1 MLKRLWL
8 VLSIG
13 WAACVLI
20 PEAFATY
27 PPGWPTPSPVR
38 LLITAGMPLMALLL
52 WPVAR
57 FVATGRWTVPPREAA
72 SPVVRHSQP
81 FSIVGRR

>member
-27 PPGWPTPSPVR
+27 PPGWPTPSPAR
-38 LLITAGMPLMALLL
+38 LLITAGLPLMAG
-52 WPVAR
+52 VALSRTVR
-57 FVATGRWTVPPREAA
+57 FVGTGRWSAPRPGTAA
-72 SPVVRHSQP
+72 GPKLVARP
-81 FSIVGRR
+81 FRRA